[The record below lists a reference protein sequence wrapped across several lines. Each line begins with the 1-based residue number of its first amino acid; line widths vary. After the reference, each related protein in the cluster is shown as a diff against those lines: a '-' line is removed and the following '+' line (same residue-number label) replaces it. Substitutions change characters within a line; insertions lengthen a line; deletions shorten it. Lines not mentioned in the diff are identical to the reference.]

1 MSQTVSRQTVLVI
14 DDDAIVRLMT
24 TAALHEAGYDVIE
37 ADSAEEGLAQFDR
50 RGADLVL
57 LDVMLPGMNG
67 FEACARLRAHAAGAI
82 VPIIVM
88 TGLDDRT
95 SIVDAYESGATDF
108 ITKPIVWD
116 LLPYRVRY
124 ALRSSAAF
132 QETARSRSL
141 LSRSQTLANM
151 GSWAWT
157 CGNDSVLWSDEMH
170 HIHGTTPAS
179 IGASGAALLELVH
192 PDDRTAVVQALEG
205 ARHRGQGYG
214 IEFRIVRPD
223 GVARHLF
230 EQTDIERDA
239 GGAVVAVHGIRRD
252 ITEQTEANDR
262 IRSLAFFDPLTGLA
276 NRALFRDITK
286 QWLPHAQRHH
296 MRCAVLIVDLDRFS
310 LINETL
316 GSPVGDEVLR
326 AVSERLRD
334 CLRAADPKGSTRG
347 QPIEDRLARLG
358 GDEFTVLLVDIGEPQ
373 RANLV
378 AQRIVA
384 ALAKPFLVA
393 GHELAVSASI
403 GISMTPDD
411 GDDMDSL
418 LRSAGV
424 AMHAAKLDGQ
434 DRIRFY
440 DEAMSAEISRKLTV
454 DTELRRAIGRGEL
467 RVHYQAKVDIRT
479 SRVVGAEA
487 LLRWQHPS
495 RGLTAPLEFIP
506 VAEESGLIV
515 PITQWV
521 IAEVCRQVAQW
532 RGAGLGI
539 VPVAINLDAT
549 SLQSEALVAAVVAA
563 VAEAGLDA
571 SAIEF
576 EVTESGLMRDLERAA
591 GTLAHLRQLGFKLS
605 IDDFGTG
612 YSSLTYLKRFPVDGL
627 KIDRSFVR
635 DLSTDAND
643 AALTTAIIA
652 MGHSLHLELVAEGV
666 ETVEQVDFLAR
677 LGCYVVQ
684 GFLFARPMPSDAFAD
699 LVRHGLPGV
708 QQARPDVTPSG
719 PSPRPT

>member
-1 MSQTVSRQTVLVI
+1 MSTAISRQTVLVI
-14 DDDAIVRLMT
+14 DDDAIVRLMAT
-24 TAALHEAGYDVIE
+24 EALHEAGYDVVE
-37 ADSAEEGLAQFDR
+37 AASAEEGWARFDR
-50 RGADLVL
+50 AGADLVL

-67 FEACARLRAHAAGAI
+67 FEACVRLRAHPAGAN

-157 CGNDSVLWSDEMH
+157 CSNDSLVWSDEMH
-170 HIHGTTPAS
+170 RIQGTTPAS

-347 QPIEDRLARLG
+347 QPVEDRLARLG

>member
-347 QPIEDRLARLG
+347 QPVEDRLARLG

-403 GISMTPDD
+403 GISITPDD